1 MQQHIEMPEGTKAGT
16 GACRYC
22 GQTRLF
28 PDGGAWS
35 PEELNEAATG
45 LCTCTG
51 AQRAKEADRRKAT
64 TLKQAE
70 DIFQKDPE
78 ILSLVE
84 ELIPVILQGI
94 IRKVSLESED
104 GVKASICLTSSGKI
118 TVSRKK
124 MSNRTVTV

>member
-1 MQQHIEMPEGTKAGT
+1 MRKTFQNGAAVLFEPAMP
-16 GACRYC
+16 
-22 GQTRLF
+22 F
-28 PDGGAWS
+28 F
-35 PEELNEAATG
+35 
-45 LCTCTG
+45 
-51 AQRAKEADRRKAT
+51 
-64 TLKQAE
+64 
-70 DIFQKDPE
+70 IFRKDPE

>member
-1 MQQHIEMPEGTKAGT
+1 MQHIEMPDGTKPGT
-16 GACRYC
+16 GACKYC

-35 PEELNEAATG
+35 SEELDEAATE
-45 LCTCTG
+45 LCSCTE
-51 AQRAKEADRRKAT
+51 AQRAKESARRKAT

-70 DIFQKDPE
+70 DIFRKDPE